1 MSASSCKP
9 FSGLLKMC
17 IRDRTVHD
25 GKWQNGDEWCYWD
38 YPLIELAGKTFGCL
52 LYTSYALV
60 MPLTAEPNIE
70 KIGGPDVN
78 NPRPKG
84 HGLVTA
90 QS

>member
-1 MSASSCKP
+1 MWFWHRC
-9 FSGLLKMC
+9 
-17 IRDRTVHD
+17 
-25 GKWQNGDEWCYWD
+25 
-38 YPLIELAGKTFGCL
+38 PLIHHPPVWYDVVIQEQK
-52 LYTSYALV
+52 SVRERYALV